1 MEEGIITEEH
11 IAKLKELMELNLE
24 LERQKAE
31 KRRKR
36 NREEY
41 KRWKL
46 RKKRNLMKEIKNSGK
61 N

>member
-36 NREEY
+36 KREEY